1 MIKLDTIDDSR
12 LDEFRNIKDKNL
24 LPQNLVVAESPKVV
38 MKALNSNF
46 QVLKVL
52 ATPEFYSENKDLIDG
67 KAENIF
73 VIEKSQLESLVAHKL
88 HHGIM
93 ALVRVPDLVKLEELG
108 NRVLIFNG
116 VTSPENVGTMTRAA
130 MAFGFDSIIYDYKS
144 ASPFLRRCARVSMGN
159 VFEATIHKSD
169 YLPRTISKLQEN
181 GYTVAA
187 TANEEGAF
195 SLPDYKYPEKFC
207 LIIGNEG
214 NGMDREVIDACD
226 VKLSIPIT
234 NYVAHLNAA
243 SAASIFLYHSVL
255 K

>member
-1 MIKLDTIDDSR
+1 MIKLETIEDSR

-38 MKALNSNF
+38 LKALNSDFN
-46 QVLKVL
+46 VLKVL
-52 ATPEFYSENKDLIDG
+52 VTPDFYEENKDLIDG
-67 KAENIF
+67 KSKEIF
-73 VIEKSQLESLVAHKL
+73 VIEKKQLETLVAHKL

-93 ALVRVPDLVKLEELG
+93 ALVEIPGLYKLEALG
-108 NRVLIFNG
+108 DRVLIFNG

-144 ASPFLRRCARVSMGN
+144 ASPYLRRCARVSMGN
-159 VFEATIHKSD
+159 VFEAKVHKSEF
-169 YLPRTISKLQEN
+169 LPRTIKALQEN

-187 TANEEGAF
+187 TANEDGAYN
-195 SLPDYKYPEKFC
+195 LPDYKYPEKFC

-214 NGMDREVIDACD
+214 NGMEREVIDACD

-234 NYVAHLNAA
+234 SYVAHLNAA

>member
-1 MIKLDTIDDSR
+1 MIKLDTIEDPR
-12 LDEFRNIKDKNL
+12 LDVFRNIKDKNL

-38 MKALNSNF
+38 IKALNSDFN
-46 QVLKVL
+46 VLKVL
-52 ATPEFYSENKDLIDG
+52 VTPDFYEEKKDLIDG
-67 KAENIF
+67 KAKEIF
-73 VIEKSQLESLVAHKL
+73 IIEKQQLESLVAHKL

-93 ALVRVPDLVKLEELG
+93 ALVEIPGLYKLEELG

-144 ASPFLRRCARVSMGN
+144 ASPYLRRCARVSMGN
-159 VFEATIHKSD
+159 VFEAKVHKSEF
-169 YLPRTISKLQEN
+169 LPRTISQLQDS
-181 GYTVAA
+181 GYSVAA
-187 TANEEGAF
+187 TANEEGAI
-195 SLPDYKYPEKFC
+195 SLPEYKYPEKFC

-214 NGMDREVIDACD
+214 NGMDREVIDSCD

-255 K
+255 

>member
-1 MIKLDTIDDSR
+1 MKKLTDINDSR
-12 LDEFRNIKDKNL
+12 LDEFRKIKDKNL
-24 LPQNLVVAESPKVV
+24 LPKNLVVAESPKVV
-38 MKALNSNF
+38 VKALKSDF
-46 QVLKVL
+46 KVLKVL
-52 ATPEFYSENKDLIDG
+52 ATEDFYEDNKKIIDERCENVFVLD
-67 KAENIF
+67 KALLEN
-73 VIEKSQLESLVAHKL
+73 LVAHKL

-93 ALVRVPDLVKLEELG
+93 ALVQVPELSNLDELG
-108 NRVLIFNG
+108 DRVLIFNG

-144 ASPFLRRCARVSMGN
+144 ASPYLRRCARVSMGN
-159 VFEATIHKSD
+159 VFEANIHKSEF
-169 YLPRTISKLQEN
+169 LPRTISKLQEK
-181 GYTVAA
+181 GYIVAA
-187 TANEEGAF
+187 TANEDGSI
-195 SLPDYKYPEKFC
+195 SLPEYKYPEKFC

-255 K
+255 